1 MGAHLKLIRDQHMQ
15 EILLA
20 RQPIV
25 DRQESLYAFEL
36 LFRSVKVE
44 GVLDNT
50 HATAKVVVNAF
61 EEMGIA
67 KVLGSCKGFIN
78 LDTEFLYS
86 DLLTLLPRQQVVL
99 ELLESVA
106 IDDAVIARCRE
117 LKAQGFSL
125 ALDDVVELS
134 ARMIP
139 LLDVVDVVKLD
150 LLKIKTDQLPSLVK
164 EFKRYPVKL
173 LAEKVE
179 DPDQARRCL
188 EMGFDMFQ
196 GYHFAHPELLSGK
209 SIHPSKVAL
218 LRILALMLSDA
229 PDERIEEAFKEYAD
243 LVYSLMRMVNSVGT
257 GLTTRVSSIRHGL
270 MVLGR
275 RSLQRWVQLLLYAAG
290 KGEHKVSPL
299 MQLAATRGKMMEL
312 LAQQVRKGDQE
323 YAARAFMVGSLS
335 LLDALLG
342 LPLPDVLARL
352 NLHVEAEVAL
362 LGRSGQ
368 LGGLLDLC
376 ETLERGDTAL
386 VCQRLPVYPGL
397 TVGRLVRAELDA
409 MAWANSIAV

>member
-1 MGAHLKLIRDQHMQ
+1 MQ

-36 LFRSVKVE
+36 LFRSVKTE
-44 GVLDNT
+44 GALDNT

-86 DLLTLLPRQQVVL
+86 DLLALLPRQQVVL
-99 ELLESVA
+99 ELLESIA
-106 IDDAVIARCRE
+106 IDDAIIARCRE

-150 LLKIKTDQLPSLVK
+150 LLKIKPDQLPLLVK

-179 DPDQARRCL
+179 DPEQARRCL

-209 SIHPSKVAL
+209 SVHPSKVVL

-229 PDERIEEAFKEYAD
+229 PDDKIEEAFKEYAD

-257 GLTTRVSSIRHGL
+257 GLTTRVSSIKHGL

-275 RSLQRWVQLLLYAAG
+275 KPLQRWVQLLLYASG
-290 KGEHKVSPL
+290 KGEHKISPL

-323 YAARAFMVGSLS
+323 YADRAFMVGSLS

-352 NLHVEAEVAL
+352 SLHVEAEVAM
-362 LGRSGQ
+362 LGRGGQ

-376 ETLERGDTAL
+376 ETLEKGNTAL
-386 VCQRLPVYPGL
+386 VYQRLPAYPGL
-397 TVGRLVRAELDA
+397 TVGGLVKAELDA
-409 MAWANSIAV
+409 MAWANSITI